1 MTSTTQAAVTKH
13 ATCPR
18 CRSLTLGS
26 SLCSRW
32 ICGRCGEASELP
44 DFRGEAPVNDGS
56 IEITAKVPNGG
67 AVVLKANGDIV
78 VVPGAGGQLYLGE
91 DGAAKKVALADDVDA
106 RIAAKFG
113 RTRDGGWHL
122 RDLSGEA
129 RSERALALVKSMA
142 IDATRREHWACD
154 GASTFCMY
162 CRTTETDLVAENFP
176 ELREAGIEPW
186 PVASCPRCRHPV
198 VVGAAWTCNN
208 CGEEPEL
215 RSPGEDPPADVD
227 EQLRAMLFE
236 VSAMAVSLRSTIDRA
251 PALHHRLGKAL
262 ADLAQSRHHFEVICR
277 MYTDGESGAD
287 DYAAAVLEEMNAE
300 VSRG

>member
-1 MTSTTQAAVTKH
+1 MTSTTKAAVTEH

-18 CRSLTLGS
+18 CRSPLTLGS
-26 SLCSRW
+26 SLWCSRW
-32 ICGRCGEASELP
+32 ICGRCGEDSELP

-56 IEITAKVPNGG
+56 IEITAVP
-67 AVVLKANGDIV
+67 
-78 VVPGAGGQLYLGE
+78 
-91 DGAAKKVALADDVDA
+91 
-106 RIAAKFG
+106 
-113 RTRDGGWHL
+113 HL

-287 DYAAAVLEEMNAE
+287 DYAAAVLEELNAAE